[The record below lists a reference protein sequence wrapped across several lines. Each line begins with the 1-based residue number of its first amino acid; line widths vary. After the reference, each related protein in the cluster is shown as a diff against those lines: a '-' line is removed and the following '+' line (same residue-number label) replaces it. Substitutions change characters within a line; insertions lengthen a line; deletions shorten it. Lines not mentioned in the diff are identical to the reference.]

1 RSRSYQVEMY
11 EESIKDNIIAVMGTG
26 SGKTH
31 VYVQMRLLVGSDGVE
46 HWSDQETWDIV
57 LRNFRIVV
65 STHAVLADAL
75 SHGFVTM
82 ERLAL
87 LIFDEGMT

>member
-1 RSRSYQVEMY
+1 LCEQQLEVLSG
-11 EESIKDNIIAVMGTG
+11 SIPQIP
-26 SGKTH
+26 
-31 VYVQMRLLVGSDGVE
+31 MRLLVGSDGVE

-57 LRNFRIVV
+57 LHNFRVVV

-75 SHGFVTM
+75 THGFVTM

-87 LIFDEGMT
+87 LIFDEGMI